1 MRRVLKFLSLSPRE
15 RRLLSKAVLY
25 LLTANICIKLV
36 SFRYIDNILKMYSK
50 SSPQRHACASTE
62 QAEID
67 NIRRSIAWA
76 ANLLPWNSLC
86 LSRSI
91 VAFIMLHQR
100 KIPAQIF
107 FGVNSCEGRSLRAH
121 AWVEAENYTFGK
133 SEEKAAFTT
142 VLTIGSPPSLPSALI
157 ARNGLK

>member
-15 RRLLSKAVLY
+15 RRLLSEAVLY
-25 LLTANICIKLV
+25 LITANICIKLV
-36 SFRYIDNILKMYSK
+36 SFRYIDNFLKMYSK
-50 SSPQRHACASTE
+50 PSPERHVCASTA
-62 QAEID
+62 QAKID
-67 NIRRSIAWA
+67 NIRRSIVWA

-107 FGVNSCEGRSLRAH
+107 FGVNSGEGRSLRAH
-121 AWVEAENYTFGK
+121 AWVEAENYNFGK
-133 SEEKAAFTT
+133 NEEEAAFTT
-142 VLTIGSPPSLPSALI
+142 VLTIGSPPSLD
-157 ARNGLK
+157 RGLHPR